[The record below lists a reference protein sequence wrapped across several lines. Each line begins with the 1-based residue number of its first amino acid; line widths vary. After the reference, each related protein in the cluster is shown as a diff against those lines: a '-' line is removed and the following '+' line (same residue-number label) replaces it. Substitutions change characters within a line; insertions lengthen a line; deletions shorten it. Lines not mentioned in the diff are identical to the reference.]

1 MTDFLQEGDLSNLD
15 FDTNTIHLQIVQS
28 DLVDIN
34 LTDAEIA
41 LENQLSSDAVSKVAA
56 NKAAGK
62 PINGKT
68 VW

>member
-1 MTDFLQEGDLSNLD
+1 MSDFLQEGDLS
-15 FDTNTIHLQIVQS
+15 HLESDSLWIPVVQS

-41 LENQLSSDAVSKVAA
+41 QENDLSSAAQKAVDAH
-56 NKAAGK
+56 KAAGK